1 MKELSRWQ
9 AIIFQIGAVLLLT
22 GAVSTLFDW
31 YLAPYLFGVGSIFYA
46 SIQMLQTYEGRK
58 MVIRRLRRIMLL
70 SDVLLLFSAVL
81 MFATQSKLP
90 FFDQITYVQY
100 IHNNWVLV
108 LLLAA
113 ILQLYTTVR
122 IDNELIK

>member
-31 YLAPYLFGVGSIFYA
+31 SFAPYLFGVGSIFYA